1 MFLLVLRG
9 SGIKLK
15 FTVMVPEDDHNN
27 TVWVGGSMLAS
38 TGALDGAYFF
48 GTSECGV
55 TSDKRPW
62 VSWVVTLVSCILRQ

>member
-1 MFLLVLRG
+1 MIFVVLNGVFVLHFACFFVVLRA

-38 TGALDGAYFF
+38 TGALDGAYFWHERMW
-48 GTSECGV
+48 G
-55 TSDKRPW
+55 
-62 VSWVVTLVSCILRQ
+62 